1 MYNLEEAYR
10 IINDALESFFNE
22 EYENILFTVS
32 ERNLIGQL
40 SYRIKDII
48 SSEYGNNGYQVD
60 IEYNRKQNGEIKT
73 IINKEYKNIPITCDL
88 IVHTRGKKF
97 AEDNFIAV
105 EMKKSD
111 RTDEEKNKDRYR
123 LIALTKPKNSQ
134 EVWSSNGLVHP
145 ENVCGYLLGIY
156 IELNLKNEN
165 VILEFY
171 EQGRMVKNLKLSL
184 EPPLEL
190 SLQTK

>member
-1 MYNLEEAYR
+1 
-10 IINDALESFFNE
+10 
-22 EYENILFTVS
+22 
-32 ERNLIGQL
+32 
-40 SYRIKDII
+40 
-48 SSEYGNNGYQVD
+48 
-60 IEYNRKQNGEIKT
+60 
-73 IINKEYKNIPITCDL
+73 
-88 IVHTRGKKF
+88 
-97 AEDNFIAV
+97 
-105 EMKKSD
+105 MKKSD